1 MAEINIFEDEA
12 FSVSSLTAII
22 NETPVVPGRL
32 AELGLF
38 EEEGSTTVTQQIEK
52 DGDALHLVPA
62 ADRGAP
68 GLVVTGSKRVLIPF
82 NAVHLPQTFSIMADE
97 IQGIRAF
104 GEQTELQAAQDVVNK
119 RLAKMRRQLDATHEH
134 QRMGAVLGT
143 VLDADGT
150 TVLLDL
156 YERFGIAVQE
166 LPMELANAS
175 TKVRLK
181 AGEALDLQED
191 ALGNIPSA
199 GARALCGKNFWN
211 ALIVHKSVEETY
223 LNTQQAAQLRG
234 DARESF
240 DFGGITWERYRGKV
254 GGRSFIPD
262 DEARLVPEGVPEL
275 FLSIFAPANY
285 METANTLGL
294 PYYAKQEPMRLNKG
308 ITGEAQSNPLH
319 ICTRPRAIIKL
330 VM

>member
-12 FSVSSLTAII
+12 FGVGALTAAI
-22 NETPVVPGRL
+22 NETPEVPGRL
-32 AELGLF
+32 AALGLF
-38 EEEGSTTVTQQIEK
+38 EEEGSTTITQQIEK

-68 GLVVTGSKRVLIPF
+68 GLVVQGSKRVLIPF
-82 NAVHLPQTFSIMADE
+82 NNVHLPQTFSIMADE

-104 GEQTELQAAQDVVNK
+104 GEQTELQAVQDVVNR
-119 RLAKMRRQLDATHEH
+119 RLEKMRRALDATHEH

-143 VLDADGT
+143 ILDADGS

-156 YERFGIAVQE
+156 YDRFGISPQVVQ
-166 LPMELANAS
+166 MELGTAT

-181 AGEALDLQED
+181 AGEALDAQED
-191 ALGNIPSA
+191 ALGNIPSS
-199 GARALCGKNFWN
+199 GSRALCGKNFWN
-211 ALIVHKSVEETY
+211 ALITHKSVEETY

-234 DARESF
+234 DAREEF
-240 DFGGITWERYRGKV
+240 EFGGIIWERYRGKV

-262 DEARLVPEGVPEL
+262 DEARLVPLGVPEL

-285 METANTLGL
+285 METVNTLGL
-294 PYYAKQEPMRLNKG
+294 PYYAKQEAMPFNKG
-308 ITGEAQSNPLH
+308 IAGEAQSNPLH
-319 ICTRPRAIIKL
+319 ICTRPRAVIKL
-330 VM
+330 VK